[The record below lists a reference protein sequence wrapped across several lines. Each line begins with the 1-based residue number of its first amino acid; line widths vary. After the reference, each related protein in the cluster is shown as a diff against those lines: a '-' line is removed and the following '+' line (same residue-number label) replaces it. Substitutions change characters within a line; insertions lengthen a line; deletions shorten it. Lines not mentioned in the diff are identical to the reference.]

1 MRYAET
7 EAFVAKARAVL
18 SAGGPGASP
27 EWIEEGLRDA
37 LRHDGRRLI
46 ASIYNDRAVLP
57 DDEEPL
63 PFETIHRNRSR
74 SVETLFGAI
83 EWRRN
88 YHHHVKSGTG
98 RVPTGKPPS
107 IWRPTPD

>member
-1 MRYAET
+1 M
-7 EAFVAKARAVL
+7 
-18 SAGGPGASP
+18 
-27 EWIEEGLRDA
+27 
-37 LRHDGRRLI
+37 
-46 ASIYNDRAVLP
+46 LP

-83 EWRRN
+83 ELRRN
-88 YHHHVKSGTG
+88 YHHRVKSGTG

-107 IWRPTPD
+107 I

>member
-1 MRYAET
+1 VRYAET

-18 SAGGPGASP
+18 RAGGPGASP

-46 ASIYNDRAVLP
+46 AVLP